1 MEISQKV
8 LGGATF
14 LTHTVHVAVLLDI
27 GFDKCNDNKSCMKQ
41 TMAVLMPGIY
51 SVLLMLL
58 LTFSHFCHP
67 ASSAQSTA
75 MSSAA
80 GLASRE

>member
-1 MEISQKV
+1 
-8 LGGATF
+8 
-14 LTHTVHVAVLLDI
+14 
-27 GFDKCNDNKSCMKQ
+27 
-41 TMAVLMPGIY
+41 MPIPGMY

-58 LTFSHFCHP
+58 MLSHFCHP

-80 GLASRE
+80 GIASREYSLLVYLFIYLFNLSVHSLKE